1 MIILI
6 IMGLYYTNKI
16 YGIQIND
23 NKLNI
28 LIKKIYENEIENKE
42 KENIYK
48 EYKQLNEQNLEI
60 MIYGEIISTLDQK
73 LNYYKDWYTIS
84 AKEFDK
90 IFNDIK

>member
-1 MIILI
+1 
-6 IMGLYYTNKI
+6 MGLYYTKKI

-48 EYKQLNEQNLEI
+48 EYKQLNEQKIEI

-73 LNYYKDWYTIS
+73 INYYKDWYKIS
-84 AKEFDK
+84 AIEFDK
-90 IFNDIK
+90 IFDDIK